1 MKPHKVRFTVWLDPT
16 ALEAAKER
24 SRQDDVSVSEALA
37 QAATESLLR
46 TRKDAEAQIVKA
58 VERVFFL
65 VHKTDRKRGFDLQL
79 LKEMLGLMVLS
90 FFNHTQAIPEASKKM
105 ALLEGKARF
114 QRFLDLLAAN
124 LRGGKSILSDLPSL
138 PENAADE
145 KRDQLDASNV
155 ATPGGEN
162 KGGPPLKQPD
172 DSKTATPTAP
182 VQPEA
187 EHEHGREKQASA
199 PPETNGSK
207 PTVPK
212 IPKSEPKPAEQDATE
227 LKKRWGLFG

>member
-1 MKPHKVRFTVWLDPT
+1 MKPHKVRFTVWLDPA
-16 ALEAAKER
+16 ALDAAKER
-24 SRQDDVSVSEALA
+24 SRQDGVSVSEALA

-58 VERVFFL
+58 VERVFYL

-124 LRGGKSILSDLPSL
+124 LRGGKTILSDLPAL
-138 PENAADE
+138 PEEAPEE
-145 KRDQLDASNV
+145 KRDPLTALNSAN
-155 ATPGGEN
+155 PSGGNE
-162 KGGPPLKQPD
+162 GGSLAKQTD
-172 DSKTATPTAP
+172 DSKTAKPTVP
-182 VQPEA
+182 SEA
-187 EHEHGREKQASA
+187 VDEHGREKAFSA
-199 PPETNGSK
+199 PSDTSGSK
-207 PTVPK
+207 PTVLKQPN
-212 IPKSEPKPAEQDATE
+212 SEPKSAEQDATE
-227 LKKRWGLFG
+227 TKKRWGLFG